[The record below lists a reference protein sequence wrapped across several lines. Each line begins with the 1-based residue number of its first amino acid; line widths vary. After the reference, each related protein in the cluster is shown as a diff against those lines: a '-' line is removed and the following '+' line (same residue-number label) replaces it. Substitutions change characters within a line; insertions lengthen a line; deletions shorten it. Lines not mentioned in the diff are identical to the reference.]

1 MCSFSVLE
9 QQRGLC
15 FPVDLGFNNGTIV
28 VMTQAGLD
36 RCLNDWFHFCEREEG
51 LTGGDGRVGGGREA
65 AANAVDH
72 QEQLLVGSS
81 LLNPP
86 FPCLSCLLPFLYP
99 PIPLLL

>member
-36 RCLNDWFHFCEREEG
+36 RCLNDWFHFCDHREKAMPWQA
-51 LTGGDGRVGGGREA
+51 TVPVSRVQ
-65 AANAVDH
+65 VD
-72 QEQLLVGSS
+72 LINDS
-81 LLNPP
+81 LA
-86 FPCLSCLLPFLYP
+86 
-99 PIPLLL
+99 